1 MTGMK
6 CRCIFPR
13 EGVVRMYEAA
23 PGDTYADALLSFS
36 MVPDTVLIRAR
47 DRFIPEDEKI
57 EEEEVVVITT
67 CSRG

>member
-1 MTGMK
+1 MK

-13 EGVVRMYEAA
+13 EGEVRVYEGA
-23 PGDTYADALLSFS
+23 PGDTYADALLAFG
-36 MVPDTVLIRAR
+36 MVPDTVLIRAGG
-47 DRFIPEDEKI
+47 RFLPEDAKI